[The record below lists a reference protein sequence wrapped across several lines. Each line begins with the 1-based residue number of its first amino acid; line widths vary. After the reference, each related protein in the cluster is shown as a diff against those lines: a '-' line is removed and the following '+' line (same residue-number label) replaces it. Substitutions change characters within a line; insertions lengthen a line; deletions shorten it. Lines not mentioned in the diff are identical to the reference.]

1 MYYLRKK
8 YSLGTK
14 FSAHKKGKLTSVQ
27 INFIDSHILDY
38 FFRKHFG
45 PILMVTFFHD
55 FFFPGCIC
63 YTFNVRGRD
72 FFFIKNIKYF

>member
-14 FSAHKKGKLTSVQ
+14 FSTHKKGKLTSIQ

-55 FFFPGCIC
+55 FFF
-63 YTFNVRGRD
+63 
-72 FFFIKNIKYF
+72 FFFWLYMLYI